1 MKQTLHTSRRAFKL
15 ALLCLMAFVTWGGN
29 YCIAQETAYKT
40 LSFPDGN
47 SKGVNLYTETWS
59 ATISGFTWEIANFNN
74 NSNAWTFIKAGR
86 QKYASVATID
96 NTTPFDKAI
105 GKIVVE
111 VKDDVDAGLVNSIC
125 LQVASDAGF
134 SNVIETVEL
143 KSYKKTDFVF
153 NVSAPQANLYY
164 RLKFDLKKGST
175 KSKKNGFVQVNKVEY
190 YEDASNKTATSLS
203 FDAPSYEISKDQ
215 TLQQLPTLKAG
226 EQTLFGK
233 TITWSSDNKDV
244 ATVDANGT
252 VTGVGLGKANITA
265 KFAGDDTYKTSTAS
279 YEIKVKG
286 APELSFPEPSYNIIA
301 NEPFAAPKLTK
312 SPADVVVTYSSSD
325 EKVATVE
332 PSTGEVSIVGAGTAK
347 ITATSQVTDV
357 YEVASASY
365 DLVVTKFTPALSF
378 PQTSY
383 TIKMGDAFAP
393 KLEGLPEGVTPA
405 YTSSNEEVATV
416 DAATG
421 EVKVVG
427 VGTTTITVT
436 SPNTDIYKE
445 ATASYELTVKL
456 ATSKEVTIDF
466 STFGYTNLQKVT
478 EVSQDGITMTIAKGS
493 GMTDPQWIENGKTL
507 RFYDKN
513 TLKIASKN
521 RIKKVHF
528 FFYTKKSEVSETNP
542 TYDAGDFQF
551 LDAGKNEG
559 ELDLSACN
567 TKEVI
572 LTFSGKVFYTK
583 MVVTTDV
590 SVGTITIATPEG
602 FGTYYNSNS
611 YILPEGL
618 TAFGY
623 KEASADGTLVKT
635 EEFTGGEVVP
645 AGAAL
650 VVKGNTGDYECYA
663 TDQVATKT
671 LNGNLLKGVAK
682 ATTVEKKEGFKR
694 YVLTTVN
701 NVLGFYRTK
710 SGNIKVPANR
720 AYLELTKAQAQ
731 AVSFFQLDGETTGI
745 ENATATTKEAPK
757 AIYTLSGVRL
767 KATTTKGLPAGAYV
781 VNGKVVIVK

>member
-40 LSFPDGN
+40 LSFPDDN
-47 SKGVNLYTETWS
+47 QKDNGVNVYIQKWTAKIGDFS
-59 ATISGFTWEIANFNN
+59 WEIANFNN
-74 NSNAWTFIKAGR
+74 NNWNNWTFIKAGR
-86 QKYASVATID
+86 QKYASVATIE

-164 RLKFDLKKGST
+164 RLKFDLKKGD
-175 KSKKNGFVQVNKVEY
+175 KKKNGFLQVNKVEY
-190 YEDASNKTATSLS
+190 YEDVSNKTATSLS
-203 FDAPSYEISKDQ
+203 FDAPSYTISKDQ
-215 TLQQLPTLKAG
+215 TLTKLPTLKAD
-226 EQTLFGK
+226 EKPLFGK
-233 TITWSSDNKDV
+233 TITWSSDNEKV

-252 VTGVGLGKANITA
+252 VTGVAAGNAKITA
-265 KFAGDDTYKTSTAS
+265 KFAGDDEYETSTAS
-279 YEIKVKG
+279 YEIIVKG
-286 APELSFPEPSYNIIA
+286 APS
-301 NEPFAAPKLTK
+301 
-312 SPADVVVTYSSSD
+312 
-325 EKVATVE
+325 
-332 PSTGEVSIVGAGTAK
+332 
-347 ITATSQVTDV
+347 
-357 YEVASASY
+357 
-365 DLVVTKFTPALSF
+365 LSF

-383 TIKMGDAFAP
+383 TVEMGDVFSTP
-393 KLEGLPEGVTPA
+393 KLEGLPKGVTPV
-405 YTSSNEEVATV
+405 YTSSNTEVATV
-416 DAATG
+416 NAATG
-421 EVKVVG
+421 EVAIVG

-436 SPNTDIYKE
+436 SPETGIYE
-445 ATASYELTVKL
+445 MATASYELTVKL
-456 ATSKEVTIDF
+456 ATTKKVTIDF
-466 STFGYTNLQKVT
+466 STFGYTDQQKVT
-478 EVSQDGITMTIAKGS
+478 EVSQDGITMTLAKGS
-493 GMTDPQWIENGKTL
+493 GKTDPQWIDDSKTL

-513 TLKIASKN
+513 TLKIASNN

-528 FFYTKKSEVSETNP
+528 FFYTKKNEVSEVNP

-567 TKEVI
+567 TKEVT

-583 MVVTTDV
+583 MIVTTDV
-590 SVGTITIATPEG
+590 SVGTITIATSEG

-623 KEASADGTLVKT
+623 TTANTDGTLVKT
-635 EEFTGGEVVP
+635 DEFTGGDVVP
-645 AGAAL
+645 ANAAL

-663 TDQVATKT
+663 TDKEAMKT
-671 LNGNLLKGVAK
+671 LEGNLLKGVAK
-682 ATTVEKKEGFKR
+682 ATTVEKAEGFKR

-701 NVLGFYRTK
+701 NVLGFYQTK

-745 ENATATTKEAPK
+745 ENAIATTKEAPK